1 MHLVE
6 RPAPAA
12 APTEFPA
19 IGVTEASVR
28 LPQFLSQPFLV
39 GDRVE
44 VATGTGAKVLTGVVE
59 RIDPMRTIV
68 RSDVDVPITI
78 PNKASRLTPC
88 AFPSPSHTPLSI
100 AESTHSPVPTGRAI
114 TGVHLQPA
122 GNLICVRALL
132 TIRKGT
138 LGRAVFTRWVGG
150 QNVGRLCTD
159 THGHWQRFAGGAAS
173 ERLIACHCERP
184 PRLNFQVMAT
194 LPHLRLLSV
203 KEHKCTHHG

>member
-1 MHLVE
+1 MRGSVEETRPGPQLLVPCTSWSDLPP
-6 RPAPAA
+6 RLPQPS
-12 APTEFPA
+12 FPA

-100 AESTHSPVPTGRAI
+100 AENTHSPVQQVERSLASTCTCWQSNLCKGSIDNQERNSWQSC
-114 TGVHLQPA
+114 VH
-122 GNLICVRALL
+122 
-132 TIRKGT
+132 
-138 LGRAVFTRWVGG
+138 
-150 QNVGRLCTD
+150 
-159 THGHWQRFAGGAAS
+159 
-173 ERLIACHCERP
+173 
-184 PRLNFQVMAT
+184 
-194 LPHLRLLSV
+194 
-203 KEHKCTHHG
+203 